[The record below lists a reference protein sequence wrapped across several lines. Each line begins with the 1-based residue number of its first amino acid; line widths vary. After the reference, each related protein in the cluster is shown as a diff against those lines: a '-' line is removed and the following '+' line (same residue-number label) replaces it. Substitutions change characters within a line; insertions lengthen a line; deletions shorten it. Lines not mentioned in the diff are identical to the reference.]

1 MNIFK
6 TAHSST
12 RDEDSLAQNDGF
24 VSEKALFLKNNEF
37 DRVSSTKNSLINN
50 VRLLLSKTYEEDFL
64 KSATTKRVSL
74 KNQTET
80 LTDACKADTELLKN
94 NFVQNLLQILRNVE
108 FEFGYETPAD
118 KYVRD
123 ALAKYGTFVREWIND
138 VFLRCFDD
146 PQIVSAIL
154 RVISHFEYSQMY
166 PQGMTIAIAAT
177 RHEDA
182 EVQECGI
189 RCFENWEATES
200 IPILKHL
207 SFSERWLNDYLED
220 VITDLEGLNS

>member
-74 KNQTET
+74 KNQTE
-80 LTDACKADTELLKN
+80 
-94 NFVQNLLQILRNVE
+94 
-108 FEFGYETPAD
+108 
-118 KYVRD
+118 
-123 ALAKYGTFVREWIND
+123 
-138 VFLRCFDD
+138 
-146 PQIVSAIL
+146 
-154 RVISHFEYSQMY
+154 
-166 PQGMTIAIAAT
+166 
-177 RHEDA
+177 
-182 EVQECGI
+182 
-189 RCFENWEATES
+189 
-200 IPILKHL
+200 
-207 SFSERWLNDYLED
+207 
-220 VITDLEGLNS
+220 